1 MRGIGVWVWWKRG
14 GYELRF
20 DNVDIVGSTTV
31 HDCYSVKGVISICR
45 VRLASLAIGVDTLNM

>member
-1 MRGIGVWVWWKRG
+1 MWVWWKRG